1 MKNRSSQNKTLE
13 EYVEELYAK
22 TRRGR
27 FNILKNIYND
37 IASGKIVLMDPAP
50 PRDFV
55 EYLSRPDYA
64 LWLWTTITLTAA
76 TIITVALSPI
86 ALWIIY
92 LRYILGSISVL
103 FLPGYVLI
111 EALYPKE
118 QDLSSLERLALS
130 IGLSLA
136 VVPLIGL
143 LLNYTPWGIRLESV
157 LISLTIFIAIMAI
170 VASYRKYQILKKR
183 V

>member
-1 MKNRSSQNKTLE
+1 
-13 EYVEELYAK
+13 
-22 TRRGR
+22 
-27 FNILKNIYND
+27 
-37 IASGKIVLMDPAP
+37 
-50 PRDFV
+50 
-55 EYLSRPDYA
+55 
-64 LWLWTTITLTAA
+64 
-76 TIITVALSPI
+76 
-86 ALWIIY
+86 
-92 LRYILGSISVL
+92 RYILGSISVL